1 MNASHILDALEMI
14 DDKYILQAGEHSFTT
29 NPSGRN
35 GERKAGNLRRI
46 MVLIAAAALLL
57 MLCGFGAY
65 KLGLFDYWIQT
76 PSATPE
82 DTVRYAIENQIKKDY
97 TVRVT
102 VDTVH
107 VDTDETKRLAAMYS
121 GSELAEERGWTEE
134 YLAEHFTAVKAVYYI
149 EYDHTK
155 VFMNDGW
162 TKQYF
167 YLVREPETGE
177 WTIIDNTSPDT

>member
-14 DDKYILQAGEHSFTT
+14 DDKYILQAKEHPLTDA
-29 NPSGRN
+29 PSGRCR
-35 GERKAGNLRRI
+35 ERKTGNLRRI

-57 MLCGFGAY
+57 TLCGFAAY
-65 KLGLFDYWIQT
+65 KMGLFDYWIQT
-76 PSATPE
+76 PSAAPE
-82 DTVRYAIENQIKKDY
+82 EVVRYAIENQIEKEY
-97 TVRVT
+97 TICVT

-107 VDTDETKRLAAMYS
+107 VDMDETKRLAAMYS
-121 GSELAEERGWTEE
+121 GSELAKARGWTDE

-155 VFMNDGW
+155 VFINDGW

-167 YLVREPETGE
+167 YLVRKPETGE